1 MDRAEVTV
9 YDGDQLKNRWEK
21 MAQESSEYDRQEKE
35 RKEKSALNGLF
46 KKWAVDLAV
55 RSGAPASK
63 GKEMS
68 DFRKI
73 VVEAVELDLDMS
85 KYEESLNEAKIR
97 VAPRPKPK
105 PKPPSPPPVRRP
117 APPPQPRKDRAP
129 KPVEKK
135 PEKPQ
140 MTPPKKPEPPKLK
153 HVEKPK
159 HEPLKLEKIEP
170 IKPAVGWGESW
181 QMVKSP
187 RLQTGQESMAAK
199 QTNDKMYKA
208 LGYDMEKKWGS
219 PAESWKESWKQLK
232 IMSEPASTKDMSF
245 FEIMS
250 EGKWWR
256 TLEEV
261 ENVSLPGWADANKT
275 FTIVFEQTREEWN
288 EGWAQ
293 YKHEPS
299 DKLELALPMEDRNYQ
314 PGWEGSWKSSKA
326 EPKQKVMSEF
336 QIPNV
341 FLPGWMDAWK
351 TADKHVQ
358 RASESSQPSM
368 KDWHNSWSYCQE
380 HKWWSASTKSRYR
393 HYAMMMSK
401 RKQSNELRSSLIED
415 GVPSEWMES
424 WKSTKP
430 KAQPQSEAPHEPVA
444 NMDMSDVPLQL
455 QFHKANIPFST
466 WRESWRMCCTHGA
479 GEEQSS
485 SPEWKNSW
493 KLSSPP
499 LKAQTKEHRD
509 VLCFSTEHKTHRD
522 MGVEHAE
529 DAMLQNEWSESW
541 QITKPSSPQPQGES
555 NVSDSKYDVSKHLLP
570 VVSPLQWTD
579 SWRFTPVP
587 SPPSSYS
594 LARWSESWKL
604 SNPNQPES
612 QSFRQNGPKHHRYL
626 QDLELPGPE
635 WPNSW
640 KYFKSDKLDPN
651 MTREDSGEWGQCW
664 RVLNPQLYKKK
675 EAWCDQVSVEDSKD
689 VGLLLSFLAKED
701 RTILDLDLS
710 SSEWTESWRLPKQE
724 H

>member
-1 MDRAEVTV
+1 V
-9 YDGDQLKNRWEK
+9 YDSDQLMNRWER
-21 MAQESSEYDRQEKE
+21 MAQEEAEHNRQEKE

-55 RSGAPASK
+55 RSGAPSSK
-63 GKEMS
+63 TDHMS

-97 VAPRPKPK
+97 VAPPPRPKPK
-105 PKPPSPPPVRRP
+105 PTPPSPPPVRRP
-117 APPPQPRKDRAP
+117 APPPQPRKERAP

-135 PEKPQ
+135 PEKPK
-140 MTPPKKPEPPKLK
+140 MPPPKKPEPPKPAMK

-159 HEPLKLEKIEP
+159 HEPLKIEKIEP
-170 IKPAVGWGESW
+170 IKLPQPAVGWGESW

-187 RLQTGQESMAAK
+187 RLQTGQGSTTAK

-208 LGYDMEKKWGS
+208 LGYELEKKWGS
-219 PAESWKESWKQLK
+219 PAETWKESWKQLK

-256 TLEEV
+256 TFEEV
-261 ENVSLPGWADANKT
+261 DTVSLPVWADANKT
-275 FTIVFEQTREEWN
+275 FTVVFEQTKEEWN
-288 EGWAQ
+288 QEWPQ
-293 YKHEPS
+293 YNHERR
-299 DKLELALPMEDRNYQ
+299 DKVELTLPMEDRNYQ
-314 PGWEGSWKSSKA
+314 PGWEGSWKSSKV
-326 EPKQKVMSEF
+326 EPKKEEVMSELK
-336 QIPNV
+336 IPTV
-341 FLPGWMDAWK
+341 FLPGWMESWK
-351 TADKHVQ
+351 TTDKHVQ
-358 RASESSQPSM
+358 HGNGSSQPSM
-368 KDWHNSWSYCQE
+368 KDWRNSWSYCQE
-380 HKWWSASTKSRYR
+380 QKWWSASTKSRYH

-401 RKQSNELRSSLIED
+401 RKQSNELRSCLIEE
-415 GVPSEWMES
+415 GIPSEWMES
-424 WKSTKP
+424 WKSPKP
-430 KAQPQSEAPHEPVA
+430 KVQPQSEKPKEPVS
-444 NMDMSDVPLQL
+444 DMSDVPLHL
-455 QFHKANIPFST
+455 QFHKTNIPSST
-466 WRESWRMCCTHGA
+466 WRESWRMCCAHGA

-485 SPEWKNSW
+485 SPKWKNSW

-499 LKAQTKEHRD
+499 VGVPTQEHKD
-509 VLCFSTEHKTHRD
+509 VLCFSTKHKTHRY
-522 MGVEHAE
+522 MGVKHAE

-541 QITKPSSPQPQGES
+541 QITKPSPQPQGDK
-555 NVSDSKYDVSKHLLP
+555 NVSDSKYNLSKQLLP
-570 VVSPLQWTD
+570 VVSPLQWSE

-604 SNPNQPES
+604 SNPNQSETN
-612 QSFRQNGPKHHRYL
+612 SFRQNGPKHHRYL
-626 QDLELPGPE
+626 QELELPGPE

-651 MTREDSGEWGQCW
+651 MAREDSDEWGQCW
-664 RVLNPQLYKKK
+664 KVLNPQLYKKK
-675 EAWCDQVSVEDSKD
+675 EAWCDQVSTEDSKD
-689 VGLLLSFLAKED
+689 VGLLLSFLSKED
-701 RTILDLDLS
+701 KTILDLDLS